1 MAGSSK
7 KKAKDGRTSP
17 TKEAA
22 KARTSPEKDAG
33 KGHTSSAKKT
43 TKANDEERPPRNFEE
58 YCVKDGEAVLTLEE
72 IHPTALCLLQ
82 MREKDI
88 IFGAIMGNVS
98 MMKPENAAE
107 ILDGLLGGHLDL
119 KPNIQTGQRLD
130 ANKMQLNTTYARVS
144 KYL

>member
-7 KKAKDGRTSP
+7 KKTKDGRASP

-22 KARTSPEKDAG
+22 KARTLQGKDAG
-33 KGHTSSAKKT
+33 KGHK
-43 TKANDEERPPRNFEE
+43 TKANDEETPPRNFEE

-88 IFGAIMGNVS
+88 IFNANMGNVS

-144 KYL
+144 QYL

>member
-17 TKEAA
+17 TKEA
-22 KARTSPEKDAG
+22 G
-33 KGHTSSAKKT
+33 KGHTSPAKKT
-43 TKANDEERPPRNFEE
+43 TQTNDEERPPRNFEE

-88 IFGAIMGNVS
+88 IFNANMGNVS

-144 KYL
+144 QYL